1 MIKKIKMKKLKYT
14 IPVIMLL
21 SLLTVSSCKK
31 DFLNSAPYAVVTD
44 DNFYKTVAQ
53 CQGAVFQDY
62 NRTVHLGPI
71 YLFVRHALN
80 DYAGTDLLRTNTDDF
95 TVWYN
100 FSPDNVQFLWGWKYC
115 FQGIYL
121 CNYTLDKLKTAPI
134 PDADKNK
141 LSAECKAIRG
151 FMYYMVATRWGKAP
165 VITTVLPIAQYYT
178 VKFNTATEIYAQV
191 TKDFQDALT
200 GLPPTWDAAN
210 KGRMSQAAVKMML
223 AKTYMQL
230 AGYPINK
237 TDNWQKA
244 VDVLADM
251 VPKDKRAAYNV
262 DLLQNY
268 GDVYNKAHDQSIES
282 VFEVNEMYYPPGSGI
297 SLEVGAPGNF
307 LQVFEQPDMY
317 DGFGA
322 RECFTADL
330 YDEFEKDGTGKIID
344 KRFTYTMLEPGDV
357 FYINLNGDTLLHNSI
372 GKFLIKNV
380 KVDKAT
386 NTLSYAVKDNADKSY
401 QGWVWPGKN
410 NDWYPNYKY
419 LRNAKERTGLQNNAG
434 LFGEDLNIKY
444 LRFADA
450 VLMYAEALNEVGKT
464 AEAAPFI
471 NELRTRA
478 NNSLSIDPR
487 RIYQKTIAAG
497 TLPMV
502 NTGLGQAEMRTA
514 IQHEYR
520 VELAGEDW
528 SYENLRR
535 WGIAEARLHQMAAKS
550 PKVGSSMINPAS
562 KYVKGTWD
570 YYPVPSAEYKP

>member
-1 MIKKIKMKKLKYT
+1 MKKLKYT

-44 DNFYKTVAQ
+44 DNFYKTIAQ
-53 CQGAVFQDY
+53 CQGAVFQNY

-80 DYAGTDLLRTNTDDF
+80 DYAGIDLLRTNTDDF
-95 TVWYN
+95 TVWNN

-121 CNYTLDKLKTAPI
+121 CNYTLDKLKTASI
-134 PDADKNK
+134 PDGEKNK

-165 VITTVLPIAQYYT
+165 IITTVLPIAQYYN

-191 TKDFQDALT
+191 IQDFQDALT
-200 GLPPTWDAAN
+200 GLPKTWDAAN
-210 KGRMSQAAVKMML
+210 KGRLSQAAVKMML

-244 VDVLADM
+244 VDILADM
-251 VPKDKRAAYNV
+251 VPKDKRADYSV
-262 DLLQNY
+262 DLLPNY

-282 VFEVNEMYYPPGSGI
+282 VFEVNEMYYPQGAGI

-317 DGFGA
+317 DGFGG

-330 YDEFEKDGTGKIID
+330 YDEFEKDNSGKIED

-380 KVDKAT
+380 KVNTAT
-386 NTLSYAVKDNADKSY
+386 NTLNYDVKDNSDKSY

-434 LFGEDLNIKY
+434 VTGEDLNIKY

-450 VLMYAEALNEVGKT
+450 VLMYAEALNEVGRT
-464 AEAAPFI
+464 VEAVPYI

-478 NNSLSIDPR
+478 NNSISIDQR
-487 RIYQKTIAAG
+487 RIYQKTIATG
-497 TLPMV
+497 TLPMISAS
-502 NTGLGQAEMRTA
+502 LAQAAMRTA

-535 WGIAEARLHQMAAKS
+535 WGIAEVSLHQMAAKS
-550 PKVGSSMINPAS
+550 PKVGTSLINPAS
-562 KYVKGTWD
+562 KYAKGTWD
-570 YYPVPSAEYKP
+570 YFPVPSAEYKP